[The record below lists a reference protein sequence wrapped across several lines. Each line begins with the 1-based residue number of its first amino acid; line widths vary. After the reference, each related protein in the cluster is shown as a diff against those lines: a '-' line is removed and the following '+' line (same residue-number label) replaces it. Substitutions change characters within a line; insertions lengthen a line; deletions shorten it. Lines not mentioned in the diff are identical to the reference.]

1 MRTLQA
7 GLARGLLREVMGLQ
21 GDWCSPGTS
30 VIMAEMLE
38 RWRVWIPKGQG
49 AARWAE
55 ALRLRRLR
63 ESAFAVSRFRGLH
76 VDSGPAA
83 VDLQGSQVQTACAS
97 RLVSASECAAAE
109 RRQFVGK

>member
-38 RWRVWIPKGQG
+38 RWRVWMPKGQG
-49 AARWAE
+49 AAR
-55 ALRLRRLR
+55 
-63 ESAFAVSRFRGLH
+63 
-76 VDSGPAA
+76 
-83 VDLQGSQVQTACAS
+83 
-97 RLVSASECAAAE
+97 
-109 RRQFVGK
+109 